1 MEMPPELLEN
11 GRVDLDWGWVGQA
24 SADRASPLPS
34 SNGCPVP
41 PNGNPAF
48 LHRNLLA
55 CPEHFVLPLLFWL
68 EHSSEPLPS
77 GVLGPESHRPPSS
90 PHPCPRSITGV
101 WLVQHTPRCIRG
113 TLFLSLFVG
122 CVGGRKLYLSSLRSI
137 KKGDPTVIQKLTVPC
152 LWYME
157 GWL

>member
-1 MEMPPELLEN
+1 MDVWTWTGAGLGRPQQTEPPHSPHLMVVLFLLMETQLFCTETCWLVQNTLSF
-11 GRVDLDWGWVGQA
+11 LCSSGWSTA
-24 SADRASPLPS
+24 
-34 SNGCPVP
+34 
-41 PNGNPAF
+41 
-48 LHRNLLA
+48 
-55 CPEHFVLPLLFWL
+55 
-68 EHSSEPLPS
+68 SEPLPS

-122 CVGGRKLYLSSLRSI
+122 CVGGRKLYLTSLRSI